1 MTEKTRNEQA
11 AEARR
16 AYNNAWRAKHKD
28 RVKEYNRRYW
38 EKRAERLKQSANEEA

>member
-1 MTEKTRNEQA
+1 MAEKNKNEQA

-16 AYNNAWRAKHKD
+16 AYNNAWRSKNKD

-38 EKRAERLKQSANEEA
+38 EKRAERLKQSTNEEV

>member
-1 MTEKTRNEQA
+1 MAEKIKNEQA

-16 AYNNAWRAKHKD
+16 MYNNAWREKHKD

-38 EKRAERLKQSANEEA
+38 EKRSERLKQSANEEV